1 MDLERQG
8 STSTDV
14 ARAVLSVASPAM
26 SGHLAGEV
34 RLVAGEMEGRV
45 LW

>member
-14 ARAVLSVASPAM
+14 ARAVWYLASPAM
-26 SGHLAGEV
+26 STRLSGEV
-34 RLVAGEMEGRV
+34 RLVVGEMEGRV